1 MCTLTVLHWQWSMQL
16 GVPEVR
22 EVKGKS
28 VLNGPCK
35 RRVRN
40 AGGFL
45 VQEHRCLPGTE
56 SRMAGRIRTLN
67 VV

>member
-1 MCTLTVLHWQWSMQL
+1 MQL